1 MGQNDPDH
9 GEANIIVGMAEAAM
23 HMYTAAIDSLP
34 NAGDIEFPSRAQVI
48 LSGLRKLEGT
58 LTDAAARS
66 RRSPEVVVALSDV
79 RRQYDGLMA
88 RVAAAPGS
96 TLGQQLYVARRNAS
110 LSAQE
115 AANGIGLRAD
125 LVEKLEAGK
134 APTEEEAVKI
144 KELIRALGGSPEVAD
159 RADAREIHM
168 ESFDESM
175 TPGGEG

>member
-1 MGQNDPDH
+1 VGQNDRDH

-23 HMYTAAIDSLP
+23 HMYTSAIDSLP
-34 NAGDIEFPSRAQVI
+34 NEGNMEFPSRAEVI

-66 RRSPEVVVALSDV
+66 RRTPDVVVALSGV
-79 RRQYDGLMA
+79 RRQYDGLMG

-125 LVEKLEAGK
+125 VVDELEAGK
-134 APTEEEAVKI
+134 TPTQEEAVKV
-144 KELIRALGGSPEVAD
+144 KELIQALGGSPEVAD
-159 RADAREIHM
+159 RADARELHM
-168 ESFDESM
+168 ESPS
-175 TPGGEG
+175 TIP